1 MEVILKVG
9 SRVSVLKLGR
19 GMPQIYLRPGSIKDR
34 RTSQSE
40 PGKWGGGERDGRNYQ
55 SRFLPRRRNS
65 PKRMLHSFTSFFG
78 KYLSQTAILLCAISH
93 FIEICNT

>member
-1 MEVILKVG
+1 MEMILKVG

-40 PGKWGGGERDGRNYQ
+40 PGKWGGGERETGGIINHVSCQEGETLQREC
-55 SRFLPRRRNS
+55 F
-65 PKRMLHSFTSFFG
+65 
-78 KYLSQTAILLCAISH
+78 ILLQV
-93 FIEICNT
+93 FW